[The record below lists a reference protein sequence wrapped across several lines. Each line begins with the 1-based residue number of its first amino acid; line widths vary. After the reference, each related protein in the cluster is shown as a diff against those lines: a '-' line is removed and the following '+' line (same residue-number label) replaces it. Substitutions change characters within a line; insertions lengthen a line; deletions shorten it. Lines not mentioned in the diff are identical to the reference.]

1 MLHTE
6 ALVEALGGKKVF
18 KRRIVN
24 VDQLRETVK
33 AGLPYASLE
42 ALIGKF
48 GLAREEAAAALHL
61 PQRTIARRKKEQKL
75 QADESDRL
83 LRLARVGAQAAVTL
97 GSDEKAVQ
105 WLRRR
110 NRALGNRA
118 PLDLIDSDIG
128 TRQVEEVLGRIE
140 HGNLS

>member
-6 ALVEALGGKKVF
+6 ALEVEALGGKKVL

-33 AGLPYASLE
+33 AGLPYACLE

-61 PQRTIARRKKEQKL
+61 PQRTIARRKKEQRL

-83 LRLARVGAQAAVTL
+83 LRLARVGAQAVATL
-97 GSDEKAVQ
+97 GSEEKAVQ
-105 WLRRR
+105 WLRRP
-110 NRALGNRA
+110 NRC
-118 PLDLIDSDIG
+118 
-128 TRQVEEVLGRIE
+128 TRKACSVGS
-140 HGNLS
+140 H

>member
-48 GLAREEAAAALHL
+48 GLAREEA
-61 PQRTIARRKKEQKL
+61 
-75 QADESDRL
+75 
-83 LRLARVGAQAAVTL
+83 G
-97 GSDEKAVQ
+97 GSPAFTATD
-105 WLRRR
+105 
-110 NRALGNRA
+110 NRAAQKGA
-118 PLDLIDSDIG
+118 ETAG
-128 TRQVEEVLGRIE
+128 
-140 HGNLS
+140 